1 MLTATRQSVSDLKRN
16 PWCAAT
22 QEFREK
28 DSGFDALAQAADEKI
43 SEPTILLT
51 RAEYFEGLT
60 LECLR
65 HRPAF
70 VIWLPQEYSELIF
83 DLAHSIPSIYTHTSP
98 DLKERELMIRWEASG
113 ISFAAAER
121 HLHSSLQ
128 WQKNDGAISVI
139 FATDACAAMT
149 AWSIDADFWQDLS
162 DESSHCG
169 EHYCPSRV
177 YTPYELS
184 AAAERRGEPY
194 EYEFDA
200 EGRRVILLR
209 PRRAVRPDRI
219 V

>member
-1 MLTATRQSVSDLKRN
+1 MLTATRQSVSDLKRS

-28 DSGFDALAQAADEKI
+28 DSGFDALAQAAYDKI

-60 LECLR
+60 LECLL

-70 VIWLPQEYSELIF
+70 VVWLPQEYSELIF
-83 DLAHSIPSIYTHTSP
+83 DLAHAIPSIYTHTSP
-98 DLKERELMIRWEASG
+98 DLKERELMVRWDASDF
-113 ISFAAAER
+113 SFAAAER

-139 FATDACAAMT
+139 FATDSCAAMT
-149 AWSIDADFWQDLS
+149 ALSIDADFWQDLS
-162 DESSHCG
+162 NESGHCG
-169 EHYCPSRV
+169 EHYCPSSV
-177 YTPYELS
+177 YTSDELRG
-184 AAAERRGEPY
+184 AADRRGEPY
-194 EYEFDA
+194 ECEFDD